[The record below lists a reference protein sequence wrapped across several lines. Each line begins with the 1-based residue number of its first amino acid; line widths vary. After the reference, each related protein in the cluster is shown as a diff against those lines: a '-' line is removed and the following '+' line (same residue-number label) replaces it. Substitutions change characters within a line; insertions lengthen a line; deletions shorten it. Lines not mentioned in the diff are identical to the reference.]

1 MLSSTKK
8 NKMKFLININEVF
21 EKLLSQEDTDQDKKI
36 TKDDNGPKRFVLL
49 DQNTKAEVEIIGTYQ
64 LSNLLQELAVLKES
78 DLILGEV
85 DLNRIQENPVER
97 ISRKI
102 KDDYWDEL
110 SRTIDKKGLMQII
123 EDEKTSSEVA
133 TLYVSAKDKQGVA
146 YFQELEKELPNFK
159 VEIMPEN
166 YSMEYI
172 ETLNDKPGILALALE
187 QKTYSLQGVPFI
199 VPGGRFNEMYGW
211 DSYFI
216 GLGLLIDNKKD
227 KAIAIAEN
235 FKYQITYYG
244 KILNANRSYYLT
256 RTQPPLYSSLIIEI
270 LKKGIPS
277 LDWLQSHLET
287 IILEYNTVW
296 MIQGNRLTATG
307 LNRYKA
313 DGMGMPFEVEA
324 GHFDDV
330 LGPYAKKYNLP
341 IREFEKQYLQRIIVD
356 ADLDEYF
363 VHDRSMRE
371 SGHDTTNRL
380 INTCAN
386 LNSVDINSFLYKYEK
401 DIAYI
406 IETYFESTFKTDIV
420 SYTAEDWKQKAI
432 YRKNKINEL
441 CWNEQAGMYF
451 DYDFVN
457 KTQLPFEAAT
467 IFFPLWAGLCDDNQA
482 KKLVEVALP
491 QFTKT
496 GGITGSTK
504 SSAAQLSINTT
515 QRQWDYPFGWAPHQ
529 ILLWEGLLKY
539 NFKDKAKEMV
549 YRWLWLITRNA
560 VDYNGT
566 IPEKFDL
573 EISSHKVFAEYGNV
587 GTEFDYIAK
596 EGFGWVNASYQYG
609 LQILNADL
617 KTKLGELVS
626 PEDLF

>member
-270 LKKGIPS
+270 IKKGIPS
-277 LDWLQSHLET
+277 LVWLQSHLET
-287 IILEYNTVW
+287 MILEYNTVW
-296 MIQGNRLTATG
+296 MIQGNRLTVTG

-313 DGMGMPFEVEA
+313 DGIGMPFEVEA

-330 LGPYAKKYNLP
+330 LEPYAIKYNLP
-341 IREFEKQYLQRIIVD
+341 IREFEKKYLQRIIVD

-406 IETYFESTFKTDIV
+406 IETYFESTFMTDNV

-467 IFFPLWAGLCDDNQA
+467 TFFPLWAGLCDDNQA

-539 NFKDKAKEMV
+539 NFRDKAKEMV

>member
-1 MLSSTKK
+1 
-8 NKMKFLININEVF
+8 MKFILNIDKVF
-21 EKLLSQEDTDQDKKI
+21 QELLLQEDTDQDKKI
-36 TKDDNGPKRFVLL
+36 TKDDNGPKKFVLV
-49 DQNTKAEVEIIGTYQ
+49 DETTKQEEVIVGTYH
-64 LSNLLQELAVLKES
+64 LSNLLQELAQLKEANS
-78 DLILGEV
+78 TFGEV
-85 DLNRIQENPVER
+85 DLSRIQENPVQR

-102 KDDYWDEL
+102 KDDYWEEL
-110 SRTIDKKGLMQII
+110 TRTIDKKGLTRIV
-123 EDEKTSSEVA
+123 EDEKTSSDVA
-133 TLYVSAKDKQGVA
+133 TLYVAAKDKQGVA
-146 YFQELEKELPNFK
+146 YFQALVQELPNFK
-159 VEIMPEN
+159 VEILPEN
-166 YSMEYI
+166 YSVEYV
-172 ETLNDKPGILALALE
+172 ETLNEKPGILALALE
-187 QKTYSLQGVPFI
+187 QKIYSLQGVPFV

-216 GLGLLIDNKKD
+216 GVGLLIDGQIG

-235 FKYQITYYG
+235 FKYQIIHYG

-256 RTQPPLYSSLIIEI
+256 RTQPPLYSSLLIEI
-270 LKKGIPS
+270 AKKGMPS
-277 LDWLQSHLET
+277 LEWLRSHLET
-287 IILEYNTVW
+287 VILEYNTVW
-296 MIQGNRLTATG
+296 MVQGNRLTPTG

-313 DGMGMPFEVEA
+313 DGIGMPFEVEP

-330 LGPYAKKYNLP
+330 LEPYAKKYNLP
-341 IREFEKQYLQRIIVD
+341 IREFEKQYLQRTLID
-356 ADLDEYF
+356 DELDIYF

-386 LNSVDINSFLYKYEK
+386 LNSVDVNSFLYKYEK
-401 DIAYI
+401 DVACLIK
-406 IETYFESTFKTDIV
+406 TYFGNAFQVGDII
-420 SYTAEDWKQKAI
+420 YTSEEWEQKSLF
-432 YRKNKINEL
+432 RKDKMNEL
-441 CWNEQAGMYF
+441 CWNEDASMYF

-457 KTQLPFEAAT
+457 HKQFPFEAAT
-467 IFFPLWAGLCDDNQA
+467 TFFPLWAGLCDENQA
-482 KKLVEVALP
+482 KKLVEIALP
-491 QFTKT
+491 QFVKT

-504 SSAAQLSINTT
+504 ASIADAPEEAP

-529 ILLWEGLLKY
+529 MLLWEGLINY
-539 NFKDKAKEMV
+539 NCLDKAQEMV

-609 LQILNADL
+609 LQILNDEL
-617 KTKLGELVS
+617 KQKLGALVS
-626 PEDLF
+626 PDDIF

>member
-1 MLSSTKK
+1 
-8 NKMKFLININEVF
+8 MKFVLNIDKVF
-21 EKLLSQEDTDQDKKI
+21 QELLLQEDTDKDKKI
-36 TKDDNGPKRFVLL
+36 TKDDNGPKKFVLV
-49 DQNTKAEVEIIGTYQ
+49 DETTKQQEAIVGTYH
-64 LSNLLQELAVLKES
+64 LSNLLQELAQLKNTNS
-78 DLILGEV
+78 GMGEV
-85 DLNRIQENPVER
+85 DLSRIQENPVQR

-102 KDDYWDEL
+102 KDDYWEEL
-110 SRTIDKKGLMQII
+110 TRTIDKKGLTQII
-123 EDEKTSSEVA
+123 EDEKTSSDVA
-133 TLYVSAKDKQGVA
+133 TLYVSAKDKQGVT

-159 VEIMPEN
+159 VEILPEN
-166 YSMEYI
+166 YSVEYV

-187 QKTYSLQGVPFI
+187 QKIYSLQGVPFV

-216 GLGLLIDNKKD
+216 GVGLLIDGQIG

-235 FKYQITYYG
+235 FKYQIIHYG

-270 LKKGIPS
+270 TKKKTPS
-277 LDWLQSHLET
+277 LDWLRSHLET

-296 MIQGNRLTATG
+296 MVQGNRLTPTG

-313 DGMGMPFEVEA
+313 DGIGMPFEVEP

-330 LGPYAKKYNLP
+330 LEPYAKKYNLP
-341 IREFEKQYLQRIIVD
+341 IRKFEKQYLQRTIID
-356 ADLDEYF
+356 DELDEYF

-386 LNSVDINSFLYKYEK
+386 LNSVDVNSFLYKYEK
-401 DIAYI
+401 DVAYLI
-406 IETYFESTFKTDIV
+406 TTYFGNTFQVGDII
-420 SYTAEDWKQKAI
+420 YTSEEWGQKAL
-432 YRKNKINEL
+432 YRKDKMNEL
-441 CWNEQAGMYF
+441 CWNEDASMYF

-457 KTQLPFEAAT
+457 HKQFPFEAAT
-467 IFFPLWAGLCDDNQA
+467 TFFPLWAGLCDEHQA

-491 QFTKT
+491 QFVKT

-504 SSAAQLSINTT
+504 ASIANAPEEAP

-529 ILLWEGLLKY
+529 MLLWEGLIKY
-539 NFKDKAKEMV
+539 NYLDKAQEMV
-549 YRWLWLITRNA
+549 YRWLWLITKNA

-609 LQILNADL
+609 LQILNDEL
-617 KTKLGELVS
+617 KQKLGALVS
-626 PEDLF
+626 PDDIF

>member
-1 MLSSTKK
+1 
-8 NKMKFLININEVF
+8 MKFVLNIDKVF
-21 EKLLSQEDTDQDKKI
+21 QELLLQEDTDQDKKI
-36 TKDDNGPKRFVLL
+36 TKDDNGPKKFVLV
-49 DQNTKAEVEIIGTYQ
+49 DEVTKQKETIVGTYH
-64 LSNLLQELAVLKES
+64 LSNLLQELAQLKGS
-78 DLILGEV
+78 KSVLGEV
-85 DLNRIQENPVER
+85 DLSRIQENPVHR

-102 KDDYWDEL
+102 KDDYWEEL
-110 SRTIDKKGLMQII
+110 TRTIDKKGLTRIV
-123 EDEKTSSEVA
+123 EDEKTSSDVA
-133 TLYVSAKDKQGVA
+133 TLYVAAKDKQGVS
-146 YFQELEKELPNFK
+146 YFQALEQELPNFK
-159 VEIMPEN
+159 VEILPEN
-166 YSMEYI
+166 YSVEYV

-187 QKTYSLQGVPFI
+187 QKIYSLQGVPFV

-216 GLGLLIDNKKD
+216 GVGLLIDGQIG

-235 FKYQITYYG
+235 FKYQIIHYG

-256 RTQPPLYSSLIIEI
+256 RTQPPLYSSLLVEI
-270 LKKGIPS
+270 AKKEMPS
-277 LDWLQSHLET
+277 LEWLRSHLET
-287 IILEYNTVW
+287 IILEYKTVW
-296 MIQGNRLTATG
+296 MVQGNRLTPTG

-313 DGMGMPFEVEA
+313 DGIGMPFEVEP

-330 LGPYAKKYNLP
+330 LEPYAKKYNLP
-341 IREFEKQYLQRIIVD
+341 IREFEKQYLQRTLVD
-356 ADLDEYF
+356 AELDEYF

-386 LNSVDINSFLYKYEK
+386 LNSVDVNSFLYKYEK
-401 DIAYI
+401 DVAYLI
-406 IETYFESTFKTDIV
+406 KTYFGNAFQVGDII
-420 SYTAEDWKQKAI
+420 YTSEEWEQKALF
-432 YRKNKINEL
+432 RKDKMNEL
-441 CWNEQAGMYF
+441 CWNEDASMYF

-457 KTQLPFEAAT
+457 HKQFPFEAAT
-467 IFFPLWAGLCDDNQA
+467 TFFPLWAGLCDEHQA

-491 QFTKT
+491 QFVKT
-496 GGITGSTK
+496 GGVTGSTK
-504 SSAAQLSINTT
+504 ASIANAPKEAP

-529 ILLWEGLLKY
+529 MLLWEGLINY
-539 NFKDKAKEMV
+539 NYLDKAQEMV
-549 YRWLWLITRNA
+549 YRWLWLITKNA

-609 LQILNADL
+609 LQILNDEL
-617 KTKLGELVS
+617 KQKLGALVS
-626 PEDLF
+626 PDDIF

>member
-1 MLSSTKK
+1 
-8 NKMKFLININEVF
+8 MKFLLNIDKVF
-21 EKLLSQEDTDQDKKI
+21 RELLLQEDTDLDKKI
-36 TKDDNGPKRFVLL
+36 TKDDNGPKKFILI
-49 DQNTKAEVEIIGTYQ
+49 DETTKQEEAIVGTYH
-64 LSNLLQELAVLKES
+64 LSNLLQELAQLKDTKSEM
-78 DLILGEV
+78 GEV
-85 DLNRIQENPVER
+85 DLSRIQENPVQR

-102 KDDYWDEL
+102 KEDYWQEL
-110 SRTIDKKGLMQII
+110 TRTIDKKGLTQII
-123 EDEKTSSEVA
+123 EDEKTSSDVA
-133 TLYVSAKDKQGVA
+133 TLYVSAKDKQGVT
-146 YFQELEKELPNFK
+146 YFQELEKQLPNFK
-159 VEIMPEN
+159 VEILPEN
-166 YSMEYI
+166 YSVEYV
-172 ETLNDKPGILALALE
+172 ETLNEKPGILALALE
-187 QKTYSLQGVPFI
+187 QKIYSLQGVPFI

-216 GLGLLIDNKKD
+216 SVGLLIDNQLD

-235 FKYQITYYG
+235 FKYQIIHYG

-256 RTQPPLYSSLIIEI
+256 RTQPPLYSSLLIEI
-270 LKKGIPS
+270 AKKKIPS
-277 LDWLQSHLET
+277 LDWLRSHLET
-287 IILEYNTVW
+287 VILEYNTVW
-296 MIQGNRLTATG
+296 MVQGNRLTPTG

-313 DGMGMPFEVEA
+313 DGIGMPFEVEP

-330 LGPYAKKYNLP
+330 LEPYAKKYNLP
-341 IREFEKQYLQRIIVD
+341 IREFEKQYLQRTLVD
-356 ADLDEYF
+356 DELDIYF

-380 INTCAN
+380 INTCTN
-386 LNSVDINSFLYKYEK
+386 LNSVDVNSFLYKYEK
-401 DIAYI
+401 DVANLIK
-406 IETYFESTFKTDIV
+406 TYFGNAFQVGDII
-420 SYTAEDWKQKAI
+420 YTSEEWEQQALF
-432 YRKNKINEL
+432 RKDKINEL
-441 CWNEQAGMYF
+441 CWNEDASMYF

-457 KTQLPFEAAT
+457 HKQFPFEAAT
-467 IFFPLWAGLCDDNQA
+467 TFFPLWAGLCDENQA

-491 QFTKT
+491 QFVKT

-504 SSAAQLSINTT
+504 ASIADALEEAP

-529 ILLWEGLLKY
+529 MLLWEGLINY
-539 NFKDKAKEMV
+539 NYLDKAQEMV

-609 LQILNADL
+609 LQILNAEL
-617 KTKLGELVS
+617 KEKLGGLIS
-626 PEDLF
+626 PDDIF

>member
-1 MLSSTKK
+1 
-8 NKMKFLININEVF
+8 MKFILNIDKVF
-21 EKLLSQEDTDQDKKI
+21 QELLLQEDTDQDKKI
-36 TKDDNGPKRFVLL
+36 TKDDNGPKKFVLV
-49 DQNTKAEVEIIGTYQ
+49 DETTKQEEVIVGTYH
-64 LSNLLQELAVLKES
+64 LSNLLQELAQLKEANS
-78 DLILGEV
+78 TLGEV
-85 DLNRIQENPVER
+85 DLSRIQENPVQR

-102 KDDYWDEL
+102 KDDYWEEL
-110 SRTIDKKGLMQII
+110 TRTIDKKGLTRIV
-123 EDEKTSSEVA
+123 EDEKTSSDVA
-133 TLYVSAKDKQGVA
+133 TLYVAAKDKQGVA
-146 YFQELEKELPNFK
+146 YFQALVQELPNFK
-159 VEIMPEN
+159 VEILPEN
-166 YSMEYI
+166 YSVEYV
-172 ETLNDKPGILALALE
+172 ETLNEKPGILALALE
-187 QKTYSLQGVPFI
+187 QKIYSLQGVPFV

-216 GLGLLIDNKKD
+216 GVGLLIDGQIG

-235 FKYQITYYG
+235 FKYQIIHYG

-256 RTQPPLYSSLIIEI
+256 RTQPPLYSSLLIEI
-270 LKKGIPS
+270 AKKGMPS
-277 LDWLQSHLET
+277 LEWLRSHLET
-287 IILEYNTVW
+287 VILEYNTVW
-296 MIQGNRLTATG
+296 MVQGNRLTPTG

-313 DGMGMPFEVEA
+313 DGIGMPFEVEP

-330 LGPYAKKYNLP
+330 LEPYAKKYNLP
-341 IREFEKQYLQRIIVD
+341 IREFEKQYLQRTLID
-356 ADLDEYF
+356 DELDIYF

-386 LNSVDINSFLYKYEK
+386 LNSVDVNSFLYKYEK
-401 DIAYI
+401 DVACLIK
-406 IETYFESTFKTDIV
+406 TYFGNAFQVGDII
-420 SYTAEDWKQKAI
+420 YTSEEWEQKSLF
-432 YRKNKINEL
+432 RKDKMNEL
-441 CWNEQAGMYF
+441 CWNEDASMYF

-457 KTQLPFEAAT
+457 HKQFPFEAAT
-467 IFFPLWAGLCDDNQA
+467 TFFPLWAGLCDENQA
-482 KKLVEVALP
+482 KKLVEIALP
-491 QFTKT
+491 QFVKT

-504 SSAAQLSINTT
+504 ASIADAPEEAP

-529 ILLWEGLLKY
+529 MLLWEGLINY
-539 NFKDKAKEMV
+539 NCLDKAQEMV

-609 LQILNADL
+609 LQILNDEL
-617 KTKLGELVS
+617 KQKLGALVS
-626 PEDLF
+626 PDDIF

>member
-1 MLSSTKK
+1 
-8 NKMKFLININEVF
+8 MKFVLNIDKVFQELLI
-21 EKLLSQEDTDQDKKI
+21 QEDTDKDKKI
-36 TKDDNGPKRFVLL
+36 TKDDNGPKKFVLV
-49 DQNTKAEVEIIGTYQ
+49 DETTKQEEVIVGTYH
-64 LSNLLQELAVLKES
+64 LSNLLQELAQLKETNS
-78 DLILGEV
+78 ALGEV
-85 DLNRIQENPVER
+85 DLSRIQENPVHR

-102 KDDYWDEL
+102 KEDYWNEL
-110 SRTIDKKGLMQII
+110 TRTIDKKGLTQIV
-123 EDEKTSSEVA
+123 EDEKTSSDVA

-146 YFQELEKELPNFK
+146 YFQALEKELPNFK
-159 VEIMPEN
+159 VEILPEN
-166 YSMEYI
+166 YSVEYV
-172 ETLNDKPGILALALE
+172 ETLNEKPGILALALE
-187 QKTYSLQGVPFI
+187 QKIYSLQGVPFV

-216 GLGLLIDNKKD
+216 GVGLLIDGQIG

-235 FKYQITYYG
+235 FKYQIIHYG

-270 LKKGIPS
+270 AKKKIPS
-277 LDWLQSHLET
+277 LEWLRSHLET
-287 IILEYNTVW
+287 IIVEYNTVW
-296 MIQGNRLTATG
+296 MVQGNRLTPTG

-313 DGMGMPFEVEA
+313 DGIGMPFEVEP

-330 LGPYAKKYNLP
+330 LEPYAKKYNLP
-341 IREFEKQYLQRIIVD
+341 IREFEKQYLQRTLVD
-356 ADLDEYF
+356 AELDEYF

-386 LNSVDINSFLYKYEK
+386 LNSVDVNSFLYKYEK
-401 DIAYI
+401 DVAYLI
-406 IETYFESTFKTDIV
+406 KTYFDTIFQVGDIIF
-420 SYTAEDWKQKAI
+420 SAEEWEQKALF
-432 YRKNKINEL
+432 RKDKINEL
-441 CWNEQAGMYF
+441 CWNEDASMYF

-457 KTQLPFEAAT
+457 HKQFPFEAAT
-467 IFFPLWAGLCDDNQA
+467 TFFPLWAGLCDEHQA
-482 KKLVEVALP
+482 KKLVEIALP
-491 QFTKT
+491 QFVKT
-496 GGITGSTK
+496 GGITGSTT
-504 SSAAQLSINTT
+504 ASITNAPKEAP

-529 ILLWEGLLKY
+529 MLLWEGLINY
-539 NFKDKAKEMV
+539 NYLDKAQEMV

-609 LQILNADL
+609 LQILNEEL
-617 KTKLGELVS
+617 KQKLGALVS
-626 PEDLF
+626 PDDIF